1 MKHNSKQFLAL
12 FMAVS
17 MAVAPVSGVYAED
30 QNAAVEN
37 AVNANVQEG
46 SEAGQNETA
55 SNAGQAESS
64 VTAVGS
70 QEENKAEAA
79 GKGTD
84 TAEDEDAKK
93 NAALAKLSVVSG
105 TTGELKDGTYKV
117 EAKVG
122 GSSRTSITCEQ
133 VEVKDGKATA
143 RIVFSS
149 AGYPKLWVNVN
160 GTVKEYEK
168 RTDSAA
174 GTSAFDIP
182 VDINKEMNVIGY
194 VEKMG
199 SYTEYKLNINIS
211 KDTEPTT
218 PAAPEQTVITGV
230 SFSEGTELG
239 MKTGEVK
246 NLTLNFTP
254 ALSAEETA
262 PDVTWTSSDPEVV
275 TVAKSGSQ
283 AKLTA
288 MKAGTAEV
296 TATFNNSEGTEIK
309 ATCKVTVTAQ
319 ETENKTLTDGNYQVD
334 VETGNKMF
342 KVTNCILTS
351 EKGKMYAVIT
361 LSGTG
366 YDYLYMGT
374 AAEIGRAH
382 V

>member
-12 FMAVS
+12 FMAAS

-46 SEAGQNETA
+46 SEAEQNETA

-93 NAALAKLSVVSG
+93 NAVLAKLSVVSG
-105 TTGELKDGTYKV
+105 TTDELKDGTYKV

-122 GSSRTSITCEQ
+122 GSSRTSITCEK

-218 PAAPEQTVITGV
+218 PEAPEQTVITGV
-230 SFSEGTELG
+230 SFSEGTELS

-246 NLTLNFTP
+246 NLTLKFTP
-254 ALSAEETA
+254 AL
-262 PDVTWTSSDPEVV
+262 
-275 TVAKSGSQ
+275 
-283 AKLTA
+283 
-288 MKAGTAEV
+288 
-296 TATFNNSEGTEIK
+296 
-309 ATCKVTVTAQ
+309 
-319 ETENKTLTDGNYQVD
+319 
-334 VETGNKMF
+334 
-342 KVTNCILTS
+342 
-351 EKGKMYAVIT
+351 
-361 LSGTG
+361 
-366 YDYLYMGT
+366 
-374 AAEIGRAH
+374 
-382 V
+382 